1 MDRTMNILQRLVNFT
16 LQRHRVLLS
25 NLANSDT
32 PGYRAKDL
40 NFEAV
45 LREEKL
51 RLLKTH
57 PMHLGSQGPE
67 FAVQERPSS
76 AAPWLDENNVEEEAE
91 MARITEN
98 AILYQAALKLM
109 NEKFRI
115 YKTILGR

>member
-1 MDRTMNILQRLVNFT
+1 MDKAMNILQRLVNFT

-40 NFEAV
+40 NFETV

-51 RLLKTH
+51 RLVRTD
-57 PMHLGSQGPE
+57 PMHLGPRGPE
-67 FAVQERPSS
+67 YSVQERESS
-76 AAPWLDENNVEEEAE
+76 DAPWLDENNVEEEAE

-98 AILYQAALKLM
+98 AILYQAAIKLL

-115 YKTILGR
+115 YRSILGR

>member
-1 MDRTMNILQRLVNFT
+1 MDRAMQVLEKLVNFT

-40 NFEAV
+40 DFEAL
-45 LREEKL
+45 LRQEKL
-51 RLLKTH
+51 KLLKTD
-57 PMHLGSQGPE
+57 PMHLGPE
-67 FAVQERPSS
+67 QMKFSVHERPLSE
-76 AAPWLDENNVEEEAE
+76 APWLDENNVEEEAE

-98 AILYQAALKLM
+98 AILYQSALKLL

-115 YKTILGR
+115 YRSILGR

>member
-1 MDRTMNILQRLVNFT
+1 MDRATEVLERLVNFT

-40 NFEAV
+40 NFEAL

-51 RLLKTH
+51 KLLKTH
-57 PMHLGSQGPE
+57 PVHLGQRHGE
-67 FAVQERPSS
+67 FSVQERPLSE
-76 AAPWLDENNVEEEAE
+76 APWLDENNVEEEAE

-98 AILYQAALKLM
+98 AIVYQTALKLL

-115 YKTILGR
+115 YRSILGR